1 MSEQL
6 AFQELPPWSH
16 PLRTFPSMYLSY
28 TLGFQAAQQC
38 LVGLNLTLGQAG
50 ASLPG
55 LTLTGM
61 GAEGPRGYSQ
71 PHNVVSTGVW
81 GLQDLAAQ
89 ARPPSAGDGGTGPHR
104 TSWTCSLKSCRG
116 EGTAEARARRW
127 DGPEMGRPGD
137 SEAASCRG
145 QKGRRQ
151 GGHMRPLGCG
161 AWGLGSA

>member
-1 MSEQL
+1 M
-6 AFQELPPWSH
+6 
-16 PLRTFPSMYLSY
+16 
-28 TLGFQAAQQC
+28 
-38 LVGLNLTLGQAG
+38 GLNLTLGKAG

-61 GAEGPRGYSQ
+61 GAEGPRGCSK

-104 TSWTCSLKSCRG
+104 TSWTCSLKKSCRG

-127 DGPEMGRPGD
+127 DSPEIQRGGLLSGPEREEAGRPH
-137 SEAASCRG
+137 EAAG
-145 QKGRRQ
+145 
-151 GGHMRPLGCG
+151 M
-161 AWGLGSA
+161 WGLGPGLSLRRGEELGCPEPQAPRGFWSVCLVP